1 MTELE
6 QYSTRK
12 AKLGCR
18 QVSDKIKAPIA
29 NEFAW
34 GAFILSDAFL
44 IYGLITSEKPGY
56 PGFLHTFHIGLIVK
70 ILAFADGA
78 TRANCCASS
87 AGDALFCINNVLGI
101 SLGNSS
107 NRALTLAGSAAN
119 TIR

>member
-1 MTELE
+1 MQIHL
-6 QYSTRK
+6 Q
-12 AKLGCR
+12 
-18 QVSDKIKAPIA
+18 
-29 NEFAW
+29 W
-34 GAFILSDAFL
+34 GAFILADTWRQPSFAFL
-44 IYGLITSEKPGY
+44 ELEKPGY